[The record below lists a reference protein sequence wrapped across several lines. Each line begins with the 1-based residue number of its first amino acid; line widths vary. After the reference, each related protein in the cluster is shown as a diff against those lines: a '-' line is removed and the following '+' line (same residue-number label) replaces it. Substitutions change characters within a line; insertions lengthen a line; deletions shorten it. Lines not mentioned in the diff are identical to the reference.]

1 MASSP
6 GTFITG
12 ATGFIGG
19 ALLDR
24 LLADG
29 RSVRALVRTTAAAEK
44 LAARGVQSVVGDL
57 ADTDALAD
65 GMRGV
70 ASVFHVAGVNEMCVS
85 DPTEMMRS
93 NVDGTL
99 AVFRAAATSGV
110 SCMVYTS
117 SAVTVGHAGKGRSA
131 DETTMHDRVF
141 VSRYERSKYEAEIA
155 LFEVAR
161 SSSVRVVA
169 VNPVSVQ
176 GPGRTGG
183 SARLLLGILKQNR
196 PILPAT
202 TVSLVDIA
210 DCVQGHLLAEA
221 HGDHRT
227 RYLLSGAVV
236 DTKQTAALLGEV
248 VGTNKRPIV
257 IPVGVVKAVGL
268 PVAWLLHRLG
278 KTSVCPEMVR
288 TLLKGHAYDGSKAT
302 RDLGLTYTP
311 IQDTMRATVAWYR
324 SEGLLGK

>member
-24 LLADG
+24 LLADR
-29 RSVRALVRTTAAAEK
+29 RSVRVLVRTDSAAEK
-44 LAARGVQSVVGDL
+44 LAARGVEPVIGDL
-57 ADTDALAD
+57 ANESALSTGVRSVDT
-65 GMRGV
+65 
-70 ASVFHVAGVNEMCVS
+70 VFHVAGVNEMCTLNP
-85 DPTEMMRS
+85 DAMMAG

-99 AVFRAAATSGV
+99 AVFRAAAAAGV

-117 SAVTVGHAGKGRSA
+117 SAVTVGHAGKGRLA
-131 DETTMHDRVF
+131 DETMMHDRVF
-141 VSRYERSKYEAEIA
+141 VSHYERSKYEAEVA
-155 LFEVAR
+155 LFEAAR

-183 SARLLLGILKQNR
+183 SARLLLGILKQDR

-221 HGDHRT
+221 HGVHRA

-236 DTKQTAALLGEV
+236 DTKQAAALLGEV
-248 VGTNKRPIV
+248 VNTNKRPIV
-257 IPVGVVKAVGL
+257 IPVGVVRAVGL
-268 PVAWLLHRLG
+268 PVAWLLNRLG

-288 TLLKGHAYDGSKAT
+288 TLVKGHAYDGSKAT
-302 RDLGLTYTP
+302 RDLGLAYTP
-311 IQDTMRATVAWYR
+311 IEDTMRTTVAWYR

>member
-1 MASSP
+1 MTPSSSV
-6 GTFITG
+6 FVTG

-29 RSVRALVRTTAAAEK
+29 RPVRALIRTDTAAEQ
-44 LAARGVQSVVGDL
+44 LAARGVEPVIGDL
-57 ADTDALAD
+57 ANESALSAGVQGIDT
-65 GMRGV
+65 
-70 ASVFHVAGVNEMCVS
+70 VFHVAGVNQMCTS
-85 DPTEMMRS
+85 NPDAMMTG

-99 AVFRAAATSGV
+99 AVFRAAATAGV

-117 SAVTVGHAGKGRSA
+117 SAVAVGHAGKGRLA
-131 DETTMHDRVF
+131 NETTMHDRVF
-141 VSRYERSKYEAEIA
+141 ASHYERSKYEAEVA
-155 LFEVAR
+155 LFEAAR

-221 HGDHRT
+221 RGVHRA

-236 DTKQTAALLGEV
+236 DTKQAAALLGEV
-248 VGTNKRPIV
+248 VNTNKRPIV
-257 IPVGVVKAVGL
+257 IPVGVVRAVGL
-268 PVAWLLHRLG
+268 PVAWLLNRLG
-278 KTSVCPEMVR
+278 NTSVCPEMVR
-288 TLLKGHAYDGSKAT
+288 TLVKGHAYDGSKAT

-311 IQDTMRATVAWYR
+311 IEDTMRTTAAWYR